1 MFHHIYPWQ
10 YHFPIVLIIQ
20 WSLYTE
26 PKMKMQLLLDQSLNP
41 WSSHCNQSGRHSGR
55 QSGRRGVSGPRGDRH
70 GCRVSQEWGVG
81 VRNVPA
87 RCQKKR
93 KQKTTAERQRERLVQ
108 ALCQVIT
115 RIEFQSERCH
125 WWNVVVVLFEWL
137 FSGGLSGTDLKKT
150 FQRVVGGGFH
160 QWGFWIFWT
169 WYTRW
174 APTSSE

>member
-1 MFHHIYPWQ
+1 MAIS
-10 YHFPIVLIIQ
+10 FPNSSNHTMIPLYRAKNENATSSRSILKSMIKSQ
-20 WSLYTE
+20 WKAWCVWTTWGPAWVSCVSRMRRRCSKRSCAV
-26 PKMKMQLLLDQSLNP
+26 PK
-41 WSSHCNQSGRHSGR
+41 
-55 QSGRRGVSGPRGDRH
+55 
-70 GCRVSQEWGVG
+70 
-81 VRNVPA
+81 
-87 RCQKKR
+87 KK
-93 KQKTTAERQRERLVQ
+93 KTKTTAERQRERLVQ

-150 FQRVVGGGFH
+150 FQRVVGGAFH